1 MIHITQDKKICNEKT
16 YIIVHFLIILFGIS
30 SWIGINGIFIQTS
43 ILINTSPE
51 GWSLPIYLVLITQTA
66 NFGPLLYIILQ
77 MYFKCKINEPWWIMC
92 LLVLGTLAMGFLS
105 FFYSEKTVIAD
116 NEYSLLLFVLTFF
129 NALVGC
135 FSSILFMPYLHNFNI
150 KFLTSYFIGEGL
162 SGVLPNIIA
171 LIQGIGYTLEYTIL
185 KNNTNI
191 ESLESFVLKFS
202 PSEYFLFI
210 FIILFLSL
218 VAFAILEYSSVFQSI
233 KQIHNSINIIF
244 SEKQVYDSHD
254 HCTNNIQKMKH
265 YLVNNNKYLT
275 KQTRN
280 YLFILLAIFCFLSH
294 GFFPSIQS
302 YSCLPYGSIAY
313 KLSIICAQVANPLMC
328 LLAFWFKISSIK
340 IINYLSIICLLIGS
354 YVTYLAISPSPPL
367 QATKLG
373 IFLIIISWALLIG
386 FISYLKL
393 IVISVFRNTV
403 LSNILFNVGAI
414 MQIASASGAIF
425 SFIIINFTN
434 YFEVHDNCA

>member
-1 MIHITQDKKICNEKT
+1 
-16 YIIVHFLIILFGIS
+16 
-30 SWIGINGIFIQTS
+30 
-43 ILINTSPE
+43 
-51 GWSLPIYLVLITQTA
+51 
-66 NFGPLLYIILQ
+66 
-77 MYFKCKINEPWWIMC
+77 
-92 LLVLGTLAMGFLS
+92 MGFLS

-135 FSSILFMPYLHNFNI
+135 FSSILFMPYLRNFNI

-162 SGVLPNIIA
+162 SGVLPSIIA
-171 LIQGIGYTLEYTIL
+171 LIQGIGYISECTIL

-210 FIILFLSL
+210 FIILFLCL
-218 VAFAILEYSSVFQSI
+218 VAFAILEYSSVFQNI
-233 KQIHNSINIIF
+233 KQIHNSISIIL
-244 SEKQVYDSHD
+244 SEKQAYDSHD
-254 HCTNNIQKMKH
+254 HYTNNIQEMKH
-265 YLVNNNKYLT
+265 YLLNNSKYLT
-275 KQTRN
+275 KRTQN

-313 KLSIICAQVANPLMC
+313 KLSIICAQIANPLMC

-373 IFLIIISWALLIG
+373 IFLVIISWALLMG

-393 IVISVFRNTV
+393 IIISVFRNTV
-403 LSNILFNVGAI
+403 LPNIFFNVGAI
-414 MQIASASGAIF
+414 MQIASTSGAIF
-425 SFIIINFTN
+425 SFIIINFIN
-434 YFEVHDNCA
+434 YFEVYDNCA

>member
-16 YIIVHFLIILFGIS
+16 YIVVHFLIILFGIS
-30 SWIGINGIFIQTS
+30 SWIGINGIFIQIP

-51 GWSLPIYLVLITQTA
+51 GWSLSIYLVSITQTA

-77 MYFKCKINEPWWIMC
+77 YFKCKINESWWIMC
-92 LLVLGTLAMGFLS
+92 LLMLGTLAMGFLS
-105 FFYSEKTVIAD
+105 FFSSEKTVIAN

-129 NALVGC
+129 NALVSC
-135 FSSILFMPYLHNFNI
+135 FSSILFMPYLRNFNI

-162 SGVLPNIIA
+162 SGVLPSIIA
-171 LIQGIGYTLEYTIL
+171 LIQRIGYISECTIL

-191 ESLESFVLKFS
+191 EPLKSFVLKFS
-202 PSEYFLFI
+202 PNEYFLFI

-218 VAFAILEYSSVFQSI
+218 VAFAILEYSSVFQNI
-233 KQIHNSINIIF
+233 KQIHNSISIVLN
-244 SEKQVYDSHD
+244 EKQAYSHD
-254 HCTNNIQKMKH
+254 HCTNNIQEMKH
-265 YLVNNNKYLT
+265 YLVNNSKYLT
-275 KQTRN
+275 KQIRN

-294 GFFPSIQS
+294 GFFPSIQF

-313 KLSIICAQVANPLMC
+313 KLSIICAQIANPLMC

-340 IINYLSIICLLIGS
+340 LYIINYLCIICLLIGS

-373 IFLIIISWALLIG
+373 IFLVIISWALLMG
-386 FISYLKL
+386 FVSYLKL
-393 IVISVFRNTV
+393 IVISVFRNTM
-403 LSNILFNVGAI
+403 LPNILFNVGAI

-434 YFEVHDNCA
+434 YFEVYDNCT

>member
-16 YIIVHFLIILFGIS
+16 YIVVHFLIILFGIS
-30 SWIGINGIFIQTS
+30 SWIGINGIFIQ
-43 ILINTSPE
+43 IPVLINTSPE
-51 GWSLPIYLVLITQTA
+51 GWLLPVYLVSVTQTA

-77 MYFKCKINEPWWIMC
+77 YFKCKINEPWWIMC

-105 FFYSEKTVIAD
+105 FFHSEKTVIAD
-116 NEYSLLLFVLTFF
+116 DEYSLLLFVLTFF

-135 FSSILFMPYLHNFNI
+135 FSSILFIPYLRNFNI

-162 SGVLPNIIA
+162 SSVLPSIIA
-171 LIQGIGYTLEYTIL
+171 LIQGIGYISECIIF

-218 VAFAILEYSSVFQSI
+218 VAFAILEYSSVFQNI
-233 KQIHNSINIIF
+233 KQIHNSINIVLG
-244 SEKQVYDSHD
+244 EKQAYDSHD
-254 HCTNNIQKMKH
+254 HCTNNIQEMKH
-265 YLVNNNKYLT
+265 YLVNNSKYLT

-340 IINYLSIICLLIGS
+340 IINYLSVICLFIGS
-354 YVTYLAISPSPPL
+354 YVIYLAMSSSPPL

-373 IFLIIISWALLIG
+373 IFLVIISWALLIG
-386 FISYLKL
+386 FVSYLKL

-403 LSNILFNVGAI
+403 LPNILFNVGAI
-414 MQIASASGAIF
+414 MQIASTSGAIF

-434 YFEVHDNCA
+434 YFKVHDNCA